1 MATDFLMSPTVGLQT
16 PRSTRGRASCATAS
30 TMTAMAYQT
39 TIPWTPSHCT
49 STLTKMD
56 SATRIASSRGAV
68 PAKAIEE
75 VATRQVK
82 FANDAVVEAERTA
95 KAART
100 AKDRHALSAA
110 SAAKVALH
118 RARIATAAV
127 EAFDGMPRAPL
138 LHALCARPLCPEYAT
153 GALPDLPPASA
164 ARLVRYLSVWLEAY
178 SGGDVAGAAGN
189 PVDAATEPLEGI
201 PALREV
207 VAWAGAVID
216 AHFTAFAMNRGSADD
231 TAGGDD
237 EDSDAMATLRRAAAR
252 LQAGCA
258 SVGRVNGALVHVR
271 DGAPLPENQGVQSST
286 YSIELVDW

>member
-1 MATDFLMSPTVGLQT
+1 M
-16 PRSTRGRASCATAS
+16 
-30 TMTAMAYQT
+30 
-39 TIPWTPSHCT
+39 
-49 STLTKMD
+49 
-56 SATRIASSRGAV
+56 
-68 PAKAIEE
+68 
-75 VATRQVK
+75 
-82 FANDAVVEAERTA
+82 
-95 KAART
+95 
-100 AKDRHALSAA
+100 
-110 SAAKVALH
+110 
-118 RARIATAAV
+118 
-127 EAFDGMPRAPL
+127 
-138 LHALCARPLCPEYAT
+138 
-153 GALPDLPPASA
+153 PPASA
-164 ARLVRYLSVWLEAY
+164 ARLVRYLSVWLDAY
-178 SGGDVAGAAGN
+178 SGGDGKDDATES
-189 PVDAATEPLEGI
+189 PVDAATTPPEGL

>member
-1 MATDFLMSPTVGLQT
+1 MKRL
-16 PRSTRGRASCATAS
+16 
-30 TMTAMAYQT
+30 
-39 TIPWTPSHCT
+39 
-49 STLTKMD
+49 
-56 SATRIASSRGAV
+56 
-68 PAKAIEE
+68 
-75 VATRQVK
+75 
-82 FANDAVVEAERTA
+82 
-95 KAART
+95 
-100 AKDRHALSAA
+100 
-110 SAAKVALH
+110 
-118 RARIATAAV
+118 RIATAAV

-153 GALPDLPPASA
+153 EALPDLPPASA
-164 ARLVRYLSVWLEAY
+164 ARLVRYLSVWLDAY
-178 SGGDVAGAAGN
+178 SGGDGQDDATES
-189 PVDAATEPLEGI
+189 PVDAATEPPEGL

>member
-1 MATDFLMSPTVGLQT
+1 MIITNTKGNVQSNHNLLLRGGSRRLSRRLGRRRRGTLRLDLASVGLV
-16 PRSTRGRASCATAS
+16 
-30 TMTAMAYQT
+30 
-39 TIPWTPSHCT
+39 I
-49 STLTKMD
+49 
-56 SATRIASSRGAV
+56 SSIWA
-68 PAKAIEE
+68 A
-75 VATRQVK
+75 
-82 FANDAVVEAERTA
+82 TA
-95 KAART
+95 KASAT

-153 GALPDLPPASA
+153 EALPDLPPASA
-164 ARLVRYLSVWLEAY
+164 ARLVRYLSVWLDAY
-178 SGGDVAGAAGN
+178 SGGDGKDDATES
-189 PVDAATEPLEGI
+189 PVDAATTPPEGL
-201 PALREV
+201 PVLREV

-216 AHFTAFAMNRGSADD
+216 AHFTAFAMNVRAADD
-231 TAGGDD
+231 DAVGDD
-237 EDSDAMATLRRAAAR
+237 DAEAMATLRRAAAR

>member
-1 MATDFLMSPTVGLQT
+1 MCIRD
-16 PRSTRGRASCATAS
+16 R
-30 TMTAMAYQT
+30 
-39 TIPWTPSHCT
+39 
-49 STLTKMD
+49 
-56 SATRIASSRGAV
+56 
-68 PAKAIEE
+68 
-75 VATRQVK
+75 
-82 FANDAVVEAERTA
+82 
-95 KAART
+95 RT
-100 AKDRHALSAA
+100 AKDRHALSTA
-110 SAAKVALH
+110 STARGALH

-216 AHFTAFAMNRGSADD
+216 AHFTAFAMNVRAADD
-231 TAGGDD
+231 DAVGDD
-237 EDSDAMATLRRAAAR
+237 DAEAMATLRRAAAR